1 MTPTFTKIALFLS
14 ILVISGP
21 AFGQAG
27 PRIRENFDFD
37 WMFLLND
44 SIEGMAKTYDASKW
58 TAVQLPHD
66 WSIHLPLAEKN
77 GGSMGFMPGG
87 MGWYRKAFR
96 CPASFKGKRIS
107 IQFDGVYH
115 QSDVYING
123 THLGFHPYG
132 YTGFEYDLTPYLR
145 YDAENIILVKVD
157 HSISP
162 SSRWYS
168 GSGIYRHV
176 WLNVVDPVHVSTWG
190 TYITTP
196 VISDAMAIVD
206 VKSRINNSSVK
217 KRNVL
222 VVNNILDSDGRRVA
236 TARTALVLKIGE
248 STVVGQNIQ
257 LRNPAL
263 WDIERPYLYT
273 METMLEAEGK
283 VLDRYTTSFGVR
295 SIRFDADNGF
305 FLNGKSVKLKGMN
318 LHADAG
324 ILGTAVPDQSYLRKL
339 QILKEYGCN
348 AIRCAHN
355 PPSPEF
361 LDMCDSLG
369 FVVIDEIFDKWKTT
383 GWFFGY
389 YTKYFDA
396 WWQNDLDAML
406 LRDRNH
412 PSIVLWSVGNETS
425 EQGDTTGTGV
435 AIAKMLRDHVQKT
448 DPTRPVT
455 VVIAPGDLS
464 NRAYHRNGFAEV
476 FDVVGYNYSEPMLA
490 EYKKRNPKAIMF
502 VAEAFPY
509 YNGRRNFVR
518 DYAPSNPWYVVAQNP
533 FLFGQFVWSGVDY
546 LGESSGFPST
556 GWPTGLFDVC
566 MFEKPRAAFHRAVWN
581 DAPMVR
587 IAVADQSLDIDPGK
601 DHWSWPHL
609 AAHWNFPQYNGHI
622 IEVQTTTNCDSV
634 SLWVNEKWM
643 GKRRTAD
650 YTNNTIV
657 WHVPYAA
664 GKIKAIGYNGLTESA
679 HFELNTSGKPSQI
692 FLNADRKHI
701 RSDGQDLSH
710 ITVQMVDENGIP
722 VPDADQMLR
731 FEISGNGKII
741 GLENGDLRR
750 VEPPKVDAVKT
761 YFGKALAVVQS
772 GKEQGDIMV
781 KVSGDGLQTAII
793 QISTR
798 LLKE

>member
-1 MTPTFTKIALFLS
+1 MTTIFTKIALLLA
-14 ILVISGP
+14 IMAIPGPVISQT
-21 AFGQAG
+21 A
-27 PRIRENFDFD
+27 PRLRENFDFD

-44 SIEGMAKTYDASKW
+44 SVEGAAQIYDATKW

-66 WSIHLPLAEKN
+66 WSIHLSPAQKN

-87 MGWYRKAFR
+87 TGWYRKTFYCPVAFN
-96 CPASFKGKRIS
+96 GKKIS

-132 YTGFEYDLTPYLR
+132 YTGFEYDLTPYLK
-145 YDAENIILVKVD
+145 YGAENSILVKVD

-176 WLNVVDPVHVSTWG
+176 WLNVVDPVHVATWG
-190 TYITTP
+190 TYVTVPT
-196 VISDAMAIVD
+196 ISDDLAKVD
-206 VKSRINNSSVK
+206 VKSRINNTSGK
-217 KRNVL
+217 NRNIR
-222 VVNNILDSDGRRVA
+222 VVNNILDAGGSKVA
-236 TARTALVLKIGE
+236 TASMPVLLKKGASVE
-248 STVVGQNIQ
+248 FDQNIQ
-257 LRNPAL
+257 LQNPVL
-263 WDIERPYLYT
+263 WDIEHPYLYT
-273 METMLEAEGK
+273 METVLEAEGK
-283 VLDRYTTSFGVR
+283 IFDRYKTPFGVR
-295 SIRFDADNGF
+295 SIRFDADTGF

-324 ILGTAVPDQSYLRKL
+324 ILGAAVPDQAYLRKL

-389 YTKYFDA
+389 YTKYFDQ
-396 WWQNDLDAML
+396 WWQKDLDAML

-412 PSIVLWSVGNETS
+412 PSIILWSVGNETS
-425 EQGDTTGTGV
+425 EQGDTTGAGV
-435 AIAKMLRDHVQKT
+435 AIAKMLRDYVEKT
-448 DPTRPVT
+448 ESTRPVT

-464 NRAYHRNGFAEV
+464 NRVYHRNGFTEV
-476 FDVVGYNYSEPMLA
+476 FDVVGYNYSEPMLV
-490 EYKKRNPKAIMF
+490 EYKKRNPRAIMF

-509 YNGRRNFVR
+509 YNGRKNFVR
-518 DYAPSNPWYVVAQNP
+518 DYAPLNPWYVVANNT
-533 FLFGQFVWSGVDY
+533 FLFGQFIWSGVDY

-566 MFEKPRAAFHRAVWN
+566 MVEKPRAAFHRAVWN
-581 DAPMVR
+581 DEPMVR
-587 IAVADQSLDIDPGK
+587 IAIADQSLDIDPGK

-643 GKRRTAD
+643 GKRSTAD
-650 YTNNTIV
+650 YSNNTIV
-657 WHVPYAA
+657 WHVPYAD
-664 GKIKAIGYNGLTESA
+664 GKIKAIGYIGLVESA
-679 HFELNTSGKPSQI
+679 HFELNTSGEPTQI
-692 FLNADRKHI
+692 LLTADKEKI
-701 RSDGQDLSH
+701 LSDGQDLSH
-710 ITVQMVDENGIP
+710 ITVQLADENGIP
-722 VPDADQMLR
+722 VPDADQIIQ
-731 FEISGNGKII
+731 FEISGKGKII
-741 GLENGDLRR
+741 GLDNGDLRR
-750 VEPPKVDAVKT
+750 LEAPKVDAVKT

-772 GKEQGDIMV
+772 GREQDNIIL
-781 KVSGDGLQTAII
+781 KVSGERLQTAII
-793 QISTR
+793 QI
-798 LLKE
+798 LCIPQKE